1 MANVPDSSSFRIL
14 ARGLELPE
22 DTFVKM
28 HGFDDPSETYRKL
41 GVMTLVTSSDYRLS
55 SSLHEVVRHCAHIIE
70 AEAFWSLTNPFGS
83 YPRTE
88 EDEQKSKNVWLKGH
102 TGTPLCFQHHISE
115 SILLCRYWDS
125 DNPLESAGVRP
136 PNSLS

>member
-1 MANVPDSSSFRIL
+1 MANVQDSSSFRIL

-22 DTFVKM
+22 DTFIKM

-83 YPRTE
+83 YPIMIKYHLERLPNTIILAVRE
-88 EDEQKSKNVWLKGH
+88 CSPLKRSRSSWL
-102 TGTPLCFQHHISE
+102 PLIAHAN
-115 SILLCRYWDS
+115 LLL
-125 DNPLESAGVRP
+125 NMI
-136 PNSLS
+136 